1 MTEYKRLK
9 FKFKDLNTAVKNY
22 GPNAPLLLPS
32 LKPFLEGDTSL
43 PLWFRVTQAVLIHE
57 QFLSWKA
64 DFLDSCQ
71 SLTRQNQ
78 RDPKVPAA
86 EWTLDK
92 LSRQGKYVSEM
103 HQLKFPTRLLS
114 QVNEAALRAWQAVPS
129 KGSMTTP
136 LTKIIQ
142 GAQEE
147 PYNEF
152 VGRLLETAEKAL
164 KKTIAYL

>member
-1 MTEYKRLK
+1 VDSFCLGK
-9 FKFKDLNTAVKNY
+9 
-22 GPNAPLLLPS
+22 
-32 LKPFLEGDTSL
+32 
-43 PLWFRVTQAVLIHE
+43 LI
-57 QFLSWKA
+57 
-64 DFLDSCQ
+64 FLDRCQ
-71 SLTRQNQ
+71 SLTRPNQ
-78 RDPKVPAA
+78 RDPKAPAA

-92 LSRQGKYVSEM
+92 LSGQGKYVFEKR
-103 HQLKFPTRLLS
+103 QLNFPTGLLS
-114 QVNEAALRAWQAVPS
+114 QVNEAALGAWWAIPS

-136 LTKIIQ
+136 FTKIIQ